1 MPSDGSLA
9 GTDQQLIRFRA
20 SDGFLVNAL
29 LLTNSGKGNPSRDR
43 PMLLQV
49 HGSLGH
55 FLARGTPRLLPHALA
70 ERGIDSLSINTRL
83 AGAGQIT
90 GEGIFP
96 DTGKEI
102 EAAVRFLTEA
112 GFERIFVLGYSL
124 GASMVVHWAAEPTH
138 SAVRGL
144 VLEGCPYSIPVSK
157 RERWRKY
164 GASPSYEE
172 VCARAKELLGDDPY
186 NSPNDEIFVA
196 YQSIGPTHGPGDD
209 EIFTYKTWW
218 FLCGPEAFGTMAYR
232 HIAKINLPMVLMR
245 GDADPLVE
253 EWVPEA
259 LASIVREAGN
269 EKVSVVRIAGAR
281 HDCMENPRAMLDEI
295 ERLILA

>member
-1 MPSDGSLA
+1 MPSDGLLA
-9 GTDQQLIRFRA
+9 GTKQQLIRFKA

-29 LLTNSGKGNPSRDR
+29 LLTNSGERNPSRDR

-90 GEGIFP
+90 GKGIFP
-96 DTGKEI
+96 DTSKEI

-124 GASMVVHWAAEPTH
+124 GASMVVYWAAGPGH
-138 SAVRGL
+138 SPVRGL
-144 VLEGCPYSIPVSK
+144 VLEGCPYSIPASK
-157 RERWRKY
+157 LERWRKY
-164 GASPSYEE
+164 GASPTYEE
-172 VCARAKELLGDDPY
+172 VYARAKELLGDDPY
-186 NSPNDEIFVA
+186 SSANDEIFVA
-196 YQSIGPTHGPGDD
+196 YQSIGPTHSPGDD

-218 FLCGPEAFGTMAYR
+218 FVCGPEAFGTMTYR
-232 HIAKINLPMVLMR
+232 HIAKIDLPMVLMR
-245 GDADPLVE
+245 GDSDPLVA

-259 LASIVREAGN
+259 LTTIAREAGN
-269 EKVSVVRIAGAR
+269 RNVSVVRIPTAH
-281 HDCMENPRAMLDEI
+281 HDCMENSEAMLDAI
-295 ERLILA
+295 ERLVSS